1 MQLEFFDVPS
11 PCVSVCETDEK
22 GLCLG
27 CFRNREERLNWINL
41 TSNDKQKVIKRCKQ
55 RKKRKDALVNEK
67 ATTKQ
72 DEQPENDIIQP
83 SLLDPPIK
91 IKKEQNSDL
100 DFEDF
105 EL

>member
-27 CFRNREERLNWINL
+27 CFRNRDERLNWNSF
-41 TSNDKQKVIKRCKQ
+41 TSDDKQKVIKRCKQ
-55 RKKRKDALVNEK
+55 RKKRKDGLIKSKPLDMNNEGSEPK
-67 ATTKQ
+67 
-72 DEQPENDIIQP
+72 IVQP
-83 SLLDPPIK
+83 SLLDPPSK
-91 IKKEQNSDL
+91 PKLDNSTAL
-100 DFEDF
+100 DFGDF

>member
-11 PCVSVCETDEK
+11 PCVSVCQTDDK

-27 CFRNREERLNWINL
+27 CFRKRDERLNWLNF
-41 TSNDKQKVIKRCKQ
+41 TSDDKQKVIKRCKQ
-55 RKKRKDALVNEK
+55 RKKRKESLLK
-67 ATTKQ
+67 AKITDTASETELLKLL
-72 DEQPENDIIQP
+72 QP

-91 IKKEQNSDL
+91 SKAEGTTDL
-100 DFEDF
+100 DFSDF